1 MEAATQPPAP
11 PPAPGPST
19 KRVDVGRTIS
29 EAFRIYGENAAV
41 LLATAAVVFVVAG
54 LIQGILAAAGGI
66 LLALIGSIVVLVGVT
81 LYTGFVVKLVEDVRD
96 GRRDF
101 TVGELLSSASQVLGA
116 LVGNSILRGIAV
128 GIGLLLL
135 IVPGLILLTIW
146 AVTAPAIVIERR
158 GAIEA
163 FGRSRELVRGEGWS
177 VFGVIVV
184 AFVITF
190 LISLV
195 AGIIGA
201 ALGDAG
207 QVIFSIIGN
216 IIGAPISALVS
227 AVLFFDLGGGSGV
240 ADPAART
247 PHPAE
252 DAAPPPPPP
261 PA

>member
-1 MEAATQPPAP
+1 MEAASQPPQP
-11 PPAPGPST
+11 PPAQPQPSA

-29 EAFRIYGENAAV
+29 ETFRIYGEHAAV
-41 LLATAAVVFVVAG
+41 LLGTAAIVFIVAG
-54 LIQGILAAAGGI
+54 LLQGLLAASGDVFLGLLGTIIILA
-66 LLALIGSIVVLVGVT
+66 GVT

-101 TVGELLSSASQVLGA
+101 TVGELVSSAASVLGS
-116 LVGNSILRGIAV
+116 LVANSILRAIAV
-128 GIGLLLL
+128 GIGFLLL

-146 AVTAPAIVIERR
+146 AVTAPSIVIERR
-158 GAIEA
+158 GPIEA
-163 FGRSRELVRGEGWS
+163 FGRSRELVKGEGWS

-190 LISLV
+190 LIGLV

-207 QVIFSIIGN
+207 QVVFSIIGN

-227 AVLFFDLGGGSGV
+227 AVLFFDLGGGAGV
-240 ADPAART
+240 TSPAAQT
-247 PHPAE
+247 PYAAE
-252 DAAPPPPPP
+252 QGAPPPPPP
-261 PA
+261 A